1 MSYIRRRLAQFLVVT
16 SVLSVPLWFLP
27 ARSQGQERFEF
38 TRLLAHWAEYNHPD
52 YLPFVLEAEP
62 DVVQLGFY
70 GGHFWSLAHTE
81 AYGGYPAHFPVQGL
95 NECGAWFEEKNKA
108 LHAKNIKVV
117 GHFNVEFLVGDID
130 GPKGPTGFFK
140 FYRDLW
146 DEKQLGPKPVADP
159 VTMLERGPDG
169 KPIGQEGYGIGGMH
183 EYWACLRNPDWQKV
197 LKTWVKRGIERG
209 VDGYVANYFY
219 KHNCH
224 CEHCQAEF
232 RAYLKERHSAEE
244 LKSKF
249 EIADIAKHQFSEMAY
264 WHDPKERT
272 PLKLEMLRW
281 AQISNKRVFDKV
293 FHEYGRSLKPD
304 LISAQWNH
312 LGNFGQ
318 ISGDERCLLPADLWG
333 KDESYLWYST
343 GGAACATDI
352 PAGNLGEGTL
362 QARYIRGMFD
372 DKPFT
377 LGKYEHTRI
386 RVTIAEL
393 AANGGAPMGFY
404 TRFTEPEAR
413 QEIVRY
419 YQFMKRYD
427 EIFRGN
433 KPHAE
438 LAITFPREHVAVGD
452 ADAVEWFRLL
462 GRTALNQHL
471 LFDVVSDEESM
482 AEKRKGYARV
492 LTPTVLSHALLS
504 AGDKIHLDDVKD
516 LLSRFEAPTTVRI
529 SASRPAKGDELDIH
543 FVNYNRTEPPK
554 NKDGTPSTGSGIK
567 DEQPIEAP
575 PITCDVLLPDGFK
588 AGTIEAITPES
599 PDPQPITFAQS
610 DGRIQ
615 FTQPKFLVYSIARI
629 KLTK

>member
-1 MSYIRRRLAQFLVVT
+1 MRNAPTFVFVT
-16 SVLSVPLWFLP
+16 FVSWWLISPPVT
-27 ARSQGQERFEF
+27 AQERFEF

-70 GGHFWSLAHTE
+70 GGHFWSLAHTD
-81 AYGGYPAHFPVQGL
+81 AYAGYPAHFPVKGL
-95 NECGAWFEEKNKA
+95 DECGAWFEEKNKE

-146 DEKQLGPKPVADP
+146 DEKQLGPRPVADP

-183 EYWACLRNPDWQKV
+183 EYWACLRNPDWQRV
-197 LKTWVKRGIERG
+197 LKAWVKRGIDRG
-209 VDGYVANYFY
+209 VDGYIANYFY

-232 RAYLKERHSAEE
+232 RAYLKERHSAEA
-244 LKSKF
+244 LKSQF
-249 EIADIAKHQFSEMAY
+249 NIDDLAGHQFSEMAY
-264 WHDPKERT
+264 WHDPKEST
-272 PLKLEMLRW
+272 PLKREMLRW

-293 FHEYGRSLKPD
+293 FHEYGRSLKPE

-318 ISGDERCLLPADLWG
+318 IAGDERCLIPADLWG
-333 KDESYLWYST
+333 KDETYLWYST

-372 DKPFT
+372 DKPYT

-413 QEIVRY
+413 IEIVRY

-433 KPHAE
+433 KSHAE
-438 LAITFPREHVAVGD
+438 SVLLYPRTLVAHGD
-452 ADAVEWFRLL
+452 VECVTQFREQGKNLL
-462 GRTALNQHL
+462 DSHL
-471 LFDVVSDEESM
+471 LFDILSDEQIDL
-482 AEKRKGYARV
+482 AKRRGYMDIVRHNS
-492 LTPTVLSHALLS
+492 TRNEDFYGSKFDAL
-504 AGDKIHLDDVKD
+504 K
-516 LLSRFEAPTTVRI
+516 TVRI
-529 SASRPAKGDELDIH
+529 SASRPAKGEELDLH

-554 NKDGTPSTGSGIK
+554 NADGTPSTGRGIM
-567 DEQPIEAP
+567 DEQPIESP
-575 PITCDVLLPDGFK
+575 EVRCNVLLPAGFK
-588 AGTIEAITPES
+588 AAAVEAITPES
-599 PDPQPITFAQS
+599 PDPQPITFTQS
-610 DGRIQ
+610 DRRIQ

-629 KLTK
+629 KLAK